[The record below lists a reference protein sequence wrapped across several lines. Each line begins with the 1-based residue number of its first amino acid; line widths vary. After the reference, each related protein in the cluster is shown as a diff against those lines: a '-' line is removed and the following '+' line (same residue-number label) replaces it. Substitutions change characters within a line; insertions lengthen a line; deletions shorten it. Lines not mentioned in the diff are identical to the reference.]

1 MSGLTLRGFTY
12 MLLIAFLIW
21 SCNFECCIAR
31 RGKHWRHTRSFS
43 SSLFKKKGKSYN
55 GNSHNKNHH
64 SGGSKS
70 KPKSPPLS
78 PKAPPQHKSVP
89 STPPPISKP
98 KYSPSIPP
106 PKGNNGVHSTFFNV
120 LDYGAKGDG
129 NTDDTKV
136 TLLNFNAFIKLLHC
150 ITKFSVLV
158 EIKGH
163 AG

>member
-1 MSGLTLRGFTY
+1 

-21 SCNFECCIAR
+21 SSNFECCIAR
-31 RGKHWRHTRSFS
+31 RGKHLRQSRTFS

-64 SGGSKS
+64 SGGSNS
-70 KPKSPPLS
+70 KPKSPPHKSTPPLQKS
-78 PKAPPQHKSVP
+78 PPSHKSVP
-89 STPPPISKP
+89 SSPPISKP

-106 PKGNNGVHSTFFNV
+106 PKANNGVHSTFFNV

-136 TLLNFNAFIKLLHC
+136 SNSFEFHYILHMALMYHKIQC
-150 ITKFSVLV
+150 SK
-158 EIKGH
+158 
-163 AG
+163 